1 MNFAK
6 FTGKHMRLSLAFN
19 EAADLKSL
27 SLSKKKKKKKK
38 KNPTQLFSCEFCEIS
53 LTPFLK
59 NLRS

>member
-27 SLSKKKKKKKK
+27 SLSKKKKK
-38 KNPTQLFSCEFCEIS
+38 NPTQLFSCEFCEIS

>member
-1 MNFAK
+1 MNFEK

-19 EAADLKSL
+19 EAADLQSL
-27 SLSKKKKKKKK
+27 TLPKKKK
-38 KNPTQLFSCEFCEIS
+38 KNSTQLFSCAFCEIS

>member
-27 SLSKKKKKKKK
+27 SLSKKKKKKI
-38 KNPTQLFSCEFCEIS
+38 PRSCFLMNS
-53 LTPFLK
+53 AKFLK
-59 NLRS
+59 HHF

>member
-27 SLSKKKKKKKK
+27 SLSKKKKKKKSH
-38 KNPTQLFSCEFCEIS
+38 TVV
-53 LTPFLK
+53 FL
-59 NLRS
+59 